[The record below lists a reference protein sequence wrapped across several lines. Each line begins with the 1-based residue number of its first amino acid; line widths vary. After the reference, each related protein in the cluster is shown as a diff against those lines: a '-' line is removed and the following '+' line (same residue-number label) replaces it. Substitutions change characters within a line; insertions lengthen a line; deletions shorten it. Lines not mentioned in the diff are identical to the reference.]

1 MSFNVKSCGL
11 VISRETN
18 SSIAGQTVQS
28 ILWDPHY
35 KVLQMLHKFKTGK
48 DFQLQ

>member
-28 ILWDPHY
+28 IFWDEDLLM
-35 KVLQMLHKFKTGK
+35 KGLI
-48 DFQLQ
+48 QLV